1 MDRRENGAFAHSRK
15 RSAKSTSKRN
25 HDEAPEVLNWIDS
38 LNQAIDNLSESR
50 ITGVSISTREESLEV
65 IVNNLACHLAYAHI
79 EHRIEE
85 MLALLKRSL
94 LKNGTT
100 KEACLAARAIALT
113 FINLEQVSETEAD
126 DLYRRILP
134 SLRNIIKDSDQ
145 ADIKV
150 NCLQTLSLITYTSAS
165 DIDKQL
171 VRNYLFD
178 LIETDGADF
187 NVEGLDAHSLD
198 QFLCA
203 AVHAYGVLYASSF
216 ASGFVDFEVL
226 WEELEK
232 VMPVHEIML
241 ESSDKSIRIASGE
254 NIALMFETAN
264 IFLADDDEE
273 SEDDKPEYDNLD
285 GLIHT
290 LKQLSM
296 DSSKRHAKS
305 DRAEQKSVFR
315 DIVKSVEGK
324 IRPEEELRIEGKLLS
339 FRGWAKILPLN
350 AFRRSLGQ
358 GFQHHLRNNSMMKSI
373 FHYKVGH
380 ASHFEDSDED
390 DAYDMSTLSNVDRK
404 YIYGENKKMRSKQI
418 RNARITKEHTPAY

>member
-1 MDRRENGAFAHSRK
+1 MDRRENSAFAHSRK

-25 HDEAPEVLNWIDS
+25 HDETPEVLNWIDR

-50 ITGVSISTREESLEV
+50 ITTREESLEV
-65 IVNNLACHLAYAHI
+65 IVNNLACHLAYEHI

-113 FINLEQVSETEAD
+113 FINLDQVSETEAD
-126 DLYRRILP
+126 DLYRSILP

-145 ADIKV
+145 ADIKIH
-150 NCLQTLSLITYTSAS
+150 CLQTLSLITYTSAS

-241 ESSDKSIRIASGE
+241 ESSDKNIRIASGE

-264 IFLADDDEE
+264 IFLADDD
-273 SEDDKPEYDNLD
+273 DKPEYDNLD

-290 LKQLSM
+290 LKQLSI

-315 DIVKSVEGK
+315 DIVKSVEEK

-339 FRGWAKILPLN
+339 FHGWAKILPLN

-358 GFQHHLRNNSMMKSI
+358 GFQHHLRNNSMMKST

-380 ASHFEDSDED
+380 TSHFDDSDED
-390 DAYDMSTLSNVDRK
+390 DAYDISTLSNVDRK